1 MKNRKS
7 KKNISSVSKQA
18 SRQIAYLSSVNTQ
31 QNFSVYKSS
40 AGSGKTYTLVREYI
54 TLALQSSDYFRHI
67 LAITFTNKAAN
78 EMKQRIVQGL
88 IQLSDPAKYV
98 NGPVVKFMLPDLSK
112 ATSLSNEEVSKR
124 AQAALTRILHE
135 YDDFAVR
142 TIDSF
147 VSRII
152 RTFAHDLHLPVDFE
166 IEMDRDLMLDEAVD
180 QLISKAGIDTDLTK
194 ILIDFTEAK
203 AEDEKSFHIES
214 DIKKTAGFLF
224 SEGNY
229 QFINKLHDIS
239 PSRLLEIAHDIRK
252 SRKGF
257 DDSIITLA
265 LKAKKLIQDNG
276 IGNSSF
282 YQGRSG
288 IGAYFTKL
296 ANGDIAGPNNYVKST
311 ITESKW
317 IAGKAT
323 VQQMSAIS
331 SITELLTDYYNECY
345 SLIEKGLS
353 RYKLLGMIE
362 QNIFQVGVLNA
373 MELEIDTIRREKKI
387 LHISEFNKR
396 ITEIILKE
404 PVPFIYE
411 RTGEK
416 YFNYLID
423 EFQDTSEL
431 QWKNLLPLIGDS
443 LATGRYNLVVGD
455 GKQAIYRF
463 RNGQVEQFMI
473 LPALPENYE
482 KDVFADAG
490 KALGENYNPKVLKS
504 NFRSQPEII
513 NFNNDFFEFLSQ
525 YLSDSFQS
533 IYTDHEQEI
542 MPGKSGGLV
551 SVEFVPYDSKAD
563 FEELNIR
570 KVYQLVN
577 ELTDKGFSKADTAI
591 LTRSN
596 REGSIIAR
604 HLMSKGISVV
614 SAEALLLAASPKV
627 NFVVM
632 VLQHINNP
640 DNLVAN
646 AGILNELIQ
655 NQKVNSSLIVH
666 FPILKGQHF
675 SLEKI
680 LLENGIQFNINTLR
694 GLPLYDL
701 CEEIIRIFDM
711 NAGDYDIYLQFF
723 LDFVNKVSG
732 RQGTHLADLLEAWDE
747 KKGKLSVVVP
757 EGIDAIRIMTIHK
770 SKGLE
775 FPVVIWPMA
784 TERHKTTFDQLWVDL
799 DPDLVPGLPVALL
812 QTGAGMEEVGYSEQ
826 YQKERNSSL
835 LDMINLIYVAF
846 TRPAERLYVITR
858 EPGNGDSNNLP
869 SILKQFIEA
878 APENWVIEGERFT
891 RGIDEH
897 EAKSFK
903 SLPAG
908 NMLSDGMISVPWQS
922 RIRIARRAPV
932 YWSTDQSKNKQ
943 AWGTLI
949 HDTLA
954 AIVTE
959 KDIPEKVSEQ
969 ANANLLSDEEK
980 TVLLQ
985 RVTATINHDLLKAY
999 FSSDVK
1005 LKPEAGILTPD
1016 GSVYRPDRV
1025 VFYENETV
1033 IMEFKTGMPEPEK
1046 HRKQLDNYGY
1056 LLQQMD
1062 YQGIRKLLVY
1072 IDENV
1077 TVENL

>member
-1 MKNRKS
+1 M
-7 KKNISSVSKQA
+7 
-18 SRQIAYLSSVNTQ
+18 VNPK

-54 TLALQSSDYFRHI
+54 TLALQSPNYFRHI

-88 IQLSDPAKYV
+88 IQLSDP
-98 NGPVVKFMLPDLSK
+98 VKFADGAVVRFMMPDLSK
-112 ATSLSNEEVSKR
+112 AASLTNEEVTKR
-124 AQAALTRILHE
+124 AQAALIRILHE
-135 YDDFAVR
+135 YDDFSVR

-180 QLISKAGIDTDLTK
+180 QLVSKAGIDEDLTK
-194 ILIDFTEAK
+194 VLIDFTEAK

-229 QFINKLHDIS
+229 HFINKLHEVS
-239 PSRLLEIAHDIRK
+239 PARLLEISRDIRK
-252 SRKGF
+252 LRKGF
-257 DDSIITLA
+257 EADIITPA
-265 LKAKKLIQDNG
+265 QKAKKLIQDNG
-276 IGNSSF
+276 IDNASF
-282 YQGRSG
+282 YQGRNG
-288 IGAYFTKL
+288 IGAYFYKL
-296 ANGDIAGPNNYVKST
+296 ANGEISSPNNYVKTT
-311 ITESKW
+311 ITDNKW

-323 VQQMSAIS
+323 VWQISAIS
-331 SITELLTDYYNECY
+331 TVTDLLTSYFQQCNT
-345 SLIEKGLS
+345 LIENGIT

-373 MELEIDTIRREKKI
+373 MEQEIDTIRREKKI

-396 ITEIILKE
+396 ITDIILKE

-431 QWKNLLPLIGDS
+431 QWKNLLPLISDS
-443 LATGRYNLVVGD
+443 LAYGRYNLVVGD

-463 RNGQVEQFMI
+463 RNGQVEQFMM
-473 LPALPENYE
+473 LPALPANYE
-482 KDVFADAG
+482 KEVFADAEQ
-490 KALGENYNPKVLKS
+490 ALGENFSPKILKS

-513 NFNNDFFEFLSQ
+513 SFNNDFFGFLSQ
-525 YLSDSFQS
+525 QLSAGFQA
-533 IYTDHEQEI
+533 IYTDHEQETT
-542 MPGKSGGLV
+542 PGKSGGLV

-563 FEELNIR
+563 FEELNIT
-570 KVYQLVN
+570 KVFDLVN
-577 ELTDKGFSKADTAI
+577 ELNDKGFSKADIAI

-604 HLMSKGISVV
+604 FLMSKGISVV

-627 NFVVM
+627 NFVVT

-640 DNLVAN
+640 QNLVAI
-646 AGILNELIQ
+646 AGIINELIH
-655 NQKVNSSLIVH
+655 NQKVKSSLIRH
-666 FPILKGQHF
+666 FPMQKEQHF
-675 SLEKI
+675 SLENV
-680 LLENGIQFNINTLR
+680 LLENGIEFNISALR

-701 CEEIIRIFDM
+701 CEEVIRIFDL

-723 LDFVNKVSG
+723 LDFVNKISG
-732 RQGTHLADLLEAWDE
+732 RQGTHLSDLLDAWDE

-784 TERHKTTFDQLWVDL
+784 TEKHKTTFDQLWVDL
-799 DPDLVPGLPVALL
+799 DEDLIPGLPVALL
-812 QTGAGMEEVGYSEQ
+812 QTGTGMEEVGYADQ

-858 EPGNGDSNNLP
+858 EPGNGDANNLP
-869 SILKQFIEA
+869 NLLKQYIEA
-878 APENWVIEGERFT
+878 NLESWNQENNVFN
-891 RGIDEH
+891 RGIDEY
-897 EAKSFK
+897 EAKKTIKLLTGNLFK
-903 SLPAG
+903 E
-908 NMLSDGMISVPWQS
+908 GMISSPWQG

-932 YWSTDQSKNKQ
+932 YWSTDPAKNKQ

-954 AIVTE
+954 AVRT
-959 KDIPEKVSEQ
+959 KADISAVIDFQ
-969 ANANLLSDEEK
+969 AAANLLDEEEK
-980 TVLLQ
+980 LSLHQ
-985 RVTATINHDLLKAY
+985 RVESTMNHDLLKEY
-999 FSSDVK
+999 FSENVE

-1016 GSVYRPDRV
+1016 GNVYRPDRV
-1025 VFYENETV
+1025 VFYQDETI
-1033 IMEFKTGMPEPEK
+1033 IMEFKTGMPEEK
-1046 HRKQLDNYGY
+1046 HRKQLDNYGD
-1056 LLQQMD
+1056 LLMQMG
-1062 YQGIRKLLVY
+1062 YSGIRKLLVY
-1072 IDENV
+1072 INENV

>member
-1 MKNRKS
+1 
-7 KKNISSVSKQA
+7 
-18 SRQIAYLSSVNTQ
+18 VNGQ
-31 QNFSVYKSS
+31 YNFSVYKSS

-54 TLALQSSDYFRHI
+54 TLALQSPDYFRHI

-88 IQLSDPAKYV
+88 IQLSDPDTYSD
-98 NGPVVKFMLPDLSK
+98 GPVIKFMLPDLSK
-112 ATSLSNEEVSKR
+112 ATSLPDEEVSKR
-124 AQAALTRILHE
+124 AQSALTRILHD

-152 RTFAHDLHLPVDFE
+152 RTFAHDLLLPVDFE

-180 QLISKAGIDTDLTK
+180 QLISKAGIDMDLTK
-194 ILIDFTEAK
+194 VLVDFTETK

-214 DIKKTAGFLF
+214 DIKKAAGFLF

-239 PSRLLEIAHDIRK
+239 PSRLLEIASDIRK
-252 SRKGF
+252 LRKGF
-257 DDSIITLA
+257 ENSIKTIA
-265 LKAKKLIQDNG
+265 QKAKKLIQDNG
-276 IGNSSF
+276 IDNSSF

-296 ANGDIAGPNNYVKST
+296 ANGDIATPNNYVKAT
-311 ITESKW
+311 ITDNKW

-323 VQQMSAIS
+323 VLQMSAIS
-331 SITELLTDYYNECY
+331 SITDLLTDYYNQCT

-353 RYKLLGMIE
+353 RYTLLGMIE
-362 QNIFQVGVLNA
+362 QNIFQIGVLNA
-373 MELEIDTIRREKKI
+373 MEQEIDTIRREKKI

-396 ITEIILKE
+396 ITDIILKE

-443 LATGRYNLVVGD
+443 LAYGRYNLVVGD

-463 RNGQVEQFMI
+463 RNGQVEQFMM

-482 KDVFADAG
+482 KDVFADA
-490 KALGENYNPKVLKS
+490 KQALKENFSPKVLKS

-513 NFNNDFFEFLSQ
+513 RFNNDFFGFLSQ
-525 YLSDSFQS
+525 QLTSGFQS
-533 IYTDHEQEI
+533 IYTDHEQETT
-542 MPGKSGGLV
+542 PGKSGGLV
-551 SVEFVPYDSKAD
+551 SVEFLPYNSKAD

-570 KVYQLVN
+570 KVFELVN
-577 ELTDKGFSKADTAI
+577 ELSEEGFPKADIAI

-604 HLMSKGISVV
+604 FLMSQGISVV

-627 NFVVM
+627 NFLLM
-632 VLQHINNP
+632 VLQHIYNP
-640 DNLVAN
+640 DNLVAS

-655 NQKVNSSLIVH
+655 SQEVNSSLIAH
-666 FPILKGQHF
+666 FPIRKGHHF
-675 SLEKI
+675 SLENI
-680 LLENGIQFNINTLR
+680 LFENGIKFNINMLR

-701 CEEIIRIFDM
+701 CEEILRIFDM

-747 KKGKLSVVVP
+747 KKGKLSVIVP

-784 TERHKTTFDQLWVDL
+784 TEKHKTTFDQLWVDL
-799 DPDLVPGLPVALL
+799 DPELVPGLPVALL
-812 QTGAGMEEVGYSEQ
+812 QTGADLEEVGYSEQ

-846 TRPAERLYVITR
+846 TRPAERLYIITR
-858 EPGNGDSNNLP
+858 EPGKGDSNNLP
-869 SILKQFIEA
+869 NLLKQFIDA
-878 APENWVIEGERFT
+878 TPENWTVEGERFT
-891 RGIDEH
+891 RGTDEH
-897 EAKSFK
+897 EAK
-903 SLPAG
+903 
-908 NMLSDGMISVPWQS
+908 IS
-922 RIRIARRAPV
+922 
-932 YWSTDQSKNKQ
+932 
-943 AWGTLI
+943 
-949 HDTLA
+949 
-954 AIVTE
+954 
-959 KDIPEKVSEQ
+959 
-969 ANANLLSDEEK
+969 K
-980 TVLLQ
+980 T
-985 RVTATINHDLLKAY
+985 
-999 FSSDVK
+999 
-1005 LKPEAGILTPD
+1005 
-1016 GSVYRPDRV
+1016 
-1025 VFYENETV
+1025 
-1033 IMEFKTGMPEPEK
+1033 
-1046 HRKQLDNYGY
+1046 
-1056 LLQQMD
+1056 
-1062 YQGIRKLLVY
+1062 
-1072 IDENV
+1072 
-1077 TVENL
+1077 